1 MTPGRLSELAASAGQ
16 LADETDGSSPDTTRI
31 TVCGHQFAVAVPGAG
46 PEHDETDPAVDAGGT
61 VWRAAS

>member
-16 LADETDGSSPDTTRI
+16 PGDEADGSSPGTMPI
-31 TVCGHQFAVAVPGAG
+31 TASGHPFAAAVPG